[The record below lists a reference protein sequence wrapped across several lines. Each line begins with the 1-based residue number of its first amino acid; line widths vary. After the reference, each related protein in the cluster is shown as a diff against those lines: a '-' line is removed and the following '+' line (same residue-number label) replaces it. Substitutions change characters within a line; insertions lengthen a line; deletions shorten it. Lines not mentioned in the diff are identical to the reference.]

1 MIISKKKFKEEIE
14 IAVKEALNRKEEEI
28 RMIHLETELNRRID
42 DLSGSTYDEISKIRD
57 RIDDMEENIW
67 KAIND
72 IKCKMSH
79 KKSRLNG

>member
-14 IAVKEALNRKEEEI
+14 SAVREALKRKEEEI
-28 RMIHLETELNRRID
+28 RMIHLETGLNRRID
-42 DLSGSTYDEISKIRD
+42 DLSGYTDDEISRIRD

-79 KKSRLNG
+79 KKSILNG